1 MESFAELKSKLE
13 RVEAARAE
21 LQAAKDALAAAHEAD
36 RQSLVAEIRE
46 LLASRGYQVEEIV
59 ALLSPQPEPKA
70 AKPAKDRRPAP
81 RYAMAGDPS
90 QTWSFRGKAPGWL
103 AGAMAARGLDSA
115 DRADRD
121 TFRREHM
128 TAV

>member
-1 MESFAELKSKLE
+1 MDYIEIKAELE
-13 RVEAARAE
+13 CIEAKREE
-21 LQAAKDALAAAHEAD
+21 LQAALAAAHEAD
-36 RQSLVAEIRE
+36 RQSLVADIRE

-115 DRADRD
+115 IRADRD